1 MKELKIGNLTAK
13 IPLIQGGM
21 GVGISLGNLAGSVA
35 KAGGIGIISTAQIGF
50 RDKDFKD
57 NPLKANLKAIVS
69 EMKKA
74 RCISKGG
81 IIGYNIMVAT
91 KNYKDQ
97 VQAAVKAGAD
107 VIISGAGLPVDLP
120 EYIGESKVKIAP
132 IVSSDKSAKV
142 LLKIWD
148 RRFKRTADFVV
159 IEGPKAGGHLGFIK
173 EQLDEY
179 KQLPSKFGEE
189 IKRIIETVKDYGKK
203 YNINIPIV
211 VAGGITTRQ
220 DVQEAFD
227 MGADGVQVATR
238 FITTKECDAADG
250 YKEAFINAKEDDI
263 VIVDSPVGMKGRAIL
278 NSFMSKVKAGE
289 KLPPKQCFGC
299 LKKCNPAE
307 IPYCITERLV
317 LAAQGN
323 ADEGLL
329 FCGANAWLENKI
341 TTVNDVIRDLFG
353 E

>member
-21 GVGISLGNLAGSVA
+21 GVGISLGKLAGTVA

-50 RDKDFKD
+50 KDEEFKT
-57 NPLKANLKAIVS
+57 NPLKANLKAIAS

-81 IIGYNIMVAT
+81 IIGYNIMVAL
-91 KNYKDQ
+91 KNYKEQ
-97 VQAAVKAGAD
+97 VEAAVKAGAD

-120 EYIGESKVKIAP
+120 EYIGESDVKIAP

-159 IEGPKAGGHLGFIK
+159 IEGPKAGGHLGFVK
-173 EQLDEY
+173 EQLEEY
-179 KQLPSKFGEE
+179 KQIPAKFGEE
-189 IKRIIETVKDYGKK
+189 IKKIIETVKEYGRK
-203 YNINIPIV
+203 YNVNIPVI
-211 VAGGITTRQ
+211 VAGGITTRE
-220 DVQEAFD
+220 DVDGAFAL
-227 MGADGVQVATR
+227 GADGVQVATR
-238 FITTKECDAADG
+238 FISTKECDAATE
-250 YKEAFINAKEDDI
+250 YKEAFINAKKEDI
-263 VIVDSPVGMKGRAIL
+263 VIVDSPVGMKGRALL
-278 NSFMSKVKAGE
+278 NSFMSKVKSGE
-289 KLPPKQCFGC
+289 KFTPKKCLGC

-307 IPYCITERLV
+307 IPYCITERLIF
-317 LAAQGN
+317 AAEGN
-323 ADEGLL
+323 VEEGLL
-329 FCGANAWLENKI
+329 FCGANAWLEDKL
-341 TTVNDVIRDLFG
+341 TTVSDVIKDLFD